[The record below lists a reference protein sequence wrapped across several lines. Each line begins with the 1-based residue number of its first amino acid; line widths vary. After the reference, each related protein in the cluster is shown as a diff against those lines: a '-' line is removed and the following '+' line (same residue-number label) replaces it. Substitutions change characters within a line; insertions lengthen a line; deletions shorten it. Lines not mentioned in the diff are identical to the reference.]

1 MAIRLPVLRA
11 FASRDFRLLWSGQ
24 TVSMIGDAAFFVA
37 LGWTTFKLEGSGA
50 LGIVLMLQAVGMLAT
65 LLVGGALADRYPRRA
80 LMIGSDLA
88 RAALVAVLAGIDF
101 GGGLSVELLAAAALL
116 QGLAGGF
123 FMPAFGGIVPLV
135 VEQPQ
140 LASANAL
147 IGISRQF
154 ALVVGPAFAG
164 LVYGATGSA
173 TVFAFDAGSF
183 VVSAALVFLARPR
196 ALERAAPE
204 GALREIA
211 VGIRYV
217 ARDPWLWVT
226 ISLFSVFLMVVLA
239 PYQVL
244 MPSIV
249 ENHFGRGV
257 GSYGLL
263 MTVQGAGMM
272 VGTILFGQ
280 LDPRRRRGLLSYLLW
295 IASSALVVVLALAPW
310 YALAAASAA
319 LRGAAVGFG
328 IAVWDTMLME
338 LVPGN
343 LLSRVISVDYFGSLG
358 LMPVG
363 LALAGA
369 ASALASPQALLAGG
383 AALAALLF
391 AAGLGNE
398 RIRTIQ

>member
-1 MAIRLPVLRA
+1 M
-11 FASRDFRLLWSGQ
+11 ASRARVLHAFESQDFRFLWSGQ
-24 TVSMIGDAAFFVA
+24 TVSLIGDAAFFVA

-50 LGIVLMLQAVGMLAT
+50 LGVVLMLEALGMLAT

-80 LMIGSDLA
+80 LMIASDVARGAFVGALA
-88 RAALVAVLAGIDF
+88 LLDATGH
-101 GGGLSVELLAAAALL
+101 LSVGLLGGIGLL
-116 QGLAGGF
+116 VGLASGF
-123 FMPAFGGIVPLV
+123 FMPAFGGVVPLV

-154 ALVVGPAFAG
+154 SLIIGPAFVG

-183 VVSAALVFLARPR
+183 VFSAALVFLARPR
-196 ALERAAPE
+196 AIEPAERE
-204 GALREIA
+204 GAVREIA
-211 VGIRYV
+211 AGIRYV
-217 ARDPWLWVT
+217 ASDPWLWIT
-226 ISLFSVFLMVVLA
+226 IALFSVYLMVVLA

-244 MPSIV
+244 MPSII
-249 ENHFGRGV
+249 EDHFGRGV

-263 MTVQGAGMM
+263 MTFQGAGMV

-280 LDPRRRRGLLSYLLW
+280 LNPRRRRGLLSYLLW
-295 IASSALVVVLALAPW
+295 IVNSALVVVLALAPW
-310 YALAAASAA
+310 YELAAASAA

-338 LVPGN
+338 LVPGH

-363 LALAGA
+363 LVLAGA

-383 AALAALLF
+383 AALSVLLF
-391 AAGLGNE
+391 AAALGN
-398 RIRTIQ
+398 RQIRTIQ

>member
-1 MAIRLPVLRA
+1 MATGARVLHA
-11 FASRDFRLLWSGQ
+11 FESRDFRLLWSGQ

-50 LGIVLMLQAVGMLAT
+50 LGVVLMLQALGMLMT

-88 RAALVAVLAGIDF
+88 RCALVGLLAALDWH
-101 GGGLSVELLAAAALL
+101 GGLSIELLGTIALL
-116 QGLAGGF
+116 QGLASGF

-154 ALVVGPAFAG
+154 SLIIGPAFAG
-164 LVYGATGSA
+164 LVNGAAGSA

-183 VVSAALVFLARPR
+183 VFSAALVFLARPR
-196 ALERAAPE
+196 ALEPAEPE

-211 VGIRYV
+211 AGIRYV
-217 ARDPWLWVT
+217 AGDPWLWIT
-226 ISLFSVFLMVVLA
+226 IALFSVFLMVVLA

-249 ENHFGRGV
+249 EHHFGRGV
-257 GSYGLL
+257 GSYGIL
-263 MTVQGAGMM
+263 MTFQGAGM
-272 VGTILFGQ
+272 VAGTIAFGQ
-280 LDPRRRRGLLSYLLW
+280 LNPRRRRGLLSYALW
-295 IASSALVVVLALAPW
+295 IVNSAFVIVLALSPW
-310 YALAAASAA
+310 YELAAASAV
-319 LRGAAVGFG
+319 LRGACVGFG

-363 LALAGA
+363 LVLAGA

-383 AALAALLF
+383 GAVGVLMF
-391 AAGLGNE
+391 AATLAKKE
-398 RIRTIQ
+398 IRAIQ

>member
-101 GGGLSVELLAAAALL
+101 GGGLSVEVLAAAALL

-123 FMPAFGGIVPLV
+123 FTPAFGGIVPLV
-135 VEQPQ
+135 AEQPQ

-154 ALVVGPAFAG
+154 ALVVGPAFAA

-244 MPSIV
+244 MPSII

-295 IASSALVVVLALAPW
+295 IASSLLVVVLALAPW

-391 AAGLGNE
+391 AAALGNE

>member
-1 MAIRLPVLRA
+1 MAIRLPVLHA

-50 LGIVLMLQAVGMLAT
+50 LGVVLMLQAVGMLAT

-88 RAALVAVLAGIDF
+88 RAALVGVLAGLDF
-101 GGGLSVELLAAAALL
+101 GGGLSIGLLATVALL

-135 VEQPQ
+135 VEHPQ

-147 IGISRQF
+147 IGISRQLS
-154 ALVVGPAFAG
+154 LVVGPAFAG

-183 VVSAALVFLARPR
+183 LFSAALVWLAQPR
-196 ALERAAPE
+196 AIVPAERE
-204 GALREIA
+204 GALREIGA
-211 VGIRYV
+211 GIRYV
-217 ARDPWLWVT
+217 ASDPWLWIT
-226 ISLFSVFLMVVLA
+226 IALFSVFLMVVLA

-244 MPSIV
+244 MPSII
-249 ENHFGRGV
+249 EDHFGRGV

-263 MTVQGAGMM
+263 MTFQGAGMV

-280 LDPRRRRGLLSYLLW
+280 LNPRRRRGLISYLLW
-295 IASSALVVVLALAPW
+295 TVNSALVVVLALAPW
-310 YALAAASAA
+310 YELAAASAA

-338 LVPGN
+338 LVPGH

-363 LALAGA
+363 LVLAGA

-383 AALAALLF
+383 AALSVLLF
-391 AAGLGNE
+391 AAALTNKQ
-398 RIRTIQ
+398 IRTIQ